1 MSAARGSRDLTQA
14 VKELAR
20 RQGAVLVGVAPIERF
35 DPTPPYYDRAPRG
48 HDPRDFVPD
57 ARSVISIAMPIL
69 NPVMDAPAALLDQE
83 VELVPPD
90 VKQAY
95 LETLYH
101 AMGHR
106 VQDYFLEQIAQLVGQ
121 HLLLQGFDAMIFPT
135 TGIHPRPPNLRGGGG
150 EEGVTERKIW
160 NGPSREWGVRFS
172 PFGHSPGSFSHR
184 HAATRAGLG
193 EFGYNN
199 IVLTPQFGPRQRF
212 NSIITEA
219 ELVPDPLISEP
230 ICLRDACKLCLE
242 ACYMG
247 AITMRDD
254 PQVRDYRSV
263 DEVDVDV
270 ILIDTPT
277 RSDPRLCSM
286 RRHRLLNP
294 PVRGDCAR
302 ICPIPHERKR
312 LPVRL
317 REIVRA
323 WKAGTS

>member
-1 MSAARGSRDLTQA
+1 MRMSSAGGSRDLTQA
-14 VKELAR
+14 VKALAR
-20 RQGAVLVGVAPIERF
+20 QHGAVLVGVSPIERF
-35 DPTPPYYDRAPRG
+35 DPAPPYYDRAPRG

-69 NPVMDAPAALLDQE
+69 NPVMDAPAALLDGE

-101 AMGHR
+101 VMGHR
-106 VQDYFLEQIAQLVGQ
+106 IQDSMLEQIAQIVGQ
-121 HLLLQGFDAMIFPT
+121 HLLLEGFDAMVFPT

-150 EEGVTERKIW
+150 EEGASERQIW
-160 NGPSREWGVRFS
+160 NGPSRAWGERFS
-172 PFGHSPGSFSHR
+172 PFGHSPGPFSHR

-212 NSIITEA
+212 NSIITA
-219 ELVPDPLISEP
+219 ADLVPDPLISQP
-230 ICLRDACKLCLE
+230 ICLRDACQLCLK
-242 ACYMG
+242 ACYMNV
-247 AITMRDD
+247 ITMRDD

-263 DEVDVDV
+263 DVVDKDV
-270 ILIDTPT
+270 IFVDTPVK
-277 RSDPRLCSM
+277 SDPRLCDM

-302 ICPIPHERKR
+302 ICPVPNERER
-312 LPVRL
+312 LPERL
-317 REIVRA
+317 QAIVRE
-323 WKAGTS
+323 WKG